1 MKASHEAKRAR
12 RLAKA
17 AIGAAVVRAA
27 ETRRLVE
34 LARRLPEVRAEK
46 VRRVRSLIAR
56 GKLDTPECIERAV
69 RRLIEEQ
76 DL

>member
-1 MKASHEAKRAR
+1 MKVGREVKRAR
-12 RLAKA
+12 RLAKV

-27 ETRRLVE
+27 ETRRFVE
-34 LARRLPEVRAEK
+34 LVRGLPEVRVEK
-46 VRRVRSLIAR
+46 VRRIRSLIAR
-56 GKLDTPECIERAV
+56 GKLETPECIEGAV